1 MKKAAQTLHENR
13 DRYLLSVK
21 NLKKTFCLHLLKD
34 LKVEAVRSIS
44 FTLQDGEF
52 GVLSG
57 LSGSGKSTILK
68 CIFRNYLPT
77 SGSIKY
83 RYADY
88 SLVDLAGCCERKV
101 LKIRQREIA
110 CVTQFFRCAPRVPTE
125 EVVAYPRMAQG
136 VSPKE
141 AVEEARELLNC
152 FAVPEKLWKAYPV
165 TFSGGEQQRVNLARA
180 IIQSP
185 RLLLL
190 DEPTASLDDQAV
202 ERFLLALENIREK
215 GATCL
220 GVFHNQNMVY
230 SLATQV
236 IDVRTSSRLQSE
248 GAKITH
254 FRGFLKS

>member
-1 MKKAAQTLHENR
+1 MKKAAQTLSENGN
-13 DRYLLSVK
+13 RYLLSVK
-21 NLKKTFCLHLLKD
+21 NLKKTFCLYLLKD

-57 LSGSGKSTILK
+57 SSGSGKSTILK
-68 CIFRNYLPT
+68 CIFRTYLPT

-83 RYADY
+83 RCADY

-101 LKIRQREIA
+101 LRIRQREIA
-110 CVTQFFRCAPRVPTE
+110 CVTQFLRCAPRVPAE

-136 VSPKE
+136 MSREE
-141 AVEEARELLNC
+141 AIAEARELLDC
-152 FAVPEKLWKAYPV
+152 FAIPEKLWKAYPI

-190 DEPTASLDDQAV
+190 DEPTASLDGHAV
-202 ERFLLALENIREK
+202 ERFLIALENIREK
-215 GATCL
+215 GTTCL
-220 GVFHNQNMVY
+220 GIFHNQDAIN

-236 IDVRTSSRLQSE
+236 IDVRSLNGLQLE
-248 GAKITH
+248 EAKFTP
-254 FRGFLKS
+254 FRKVS